1 MACTQQSADVGRGLL
16 TSPLSCTQLSTDVGR
31 IGCHYRPWPAHIDQ
45 MTSDVACP
53 HRSYPAGGISE
64 GLHASDV
71 ACAHLANDV
80 GNRHGA
86 SAKACTHQSWR
97 VRIGWVS
104 PAVTCAH
111 HPTAGENGQGLH
123 TLTVVYTLRLS
134 DIDCD
139 LRIGQATSAQR
150 QASSA
155 KTCKHLTWHV
165 RIGQATSAND
175 MRYRSGDIGC
185 GLPASAV
192 TCAHRSVV
200 VGRGLPTSP

>member
-1 MACTQQSADVGRGLL
+1 VCASGKQHRPTACSINQ
-16 TSPLSCTQLSTDVGR
+16 
-31 IGCHYRPWPAHIDQ
+31 
-45 MTSDVACP
+45 
-53 HRSYPAGGISE
+53 
-64 GLHASDV
+64 GLHASVV
-71 ACAHLANDV
+71 ACAHRLGVTGRDL
-80 GNRHGA
+80 RT
-86 SAKACTHQSWR
+86 SAMACTHQLWR
-97 VRIGWVS
+97 VRIWQTTSANSIQHACTYQSWPVRIGWATSV
-104 PAVTCAH
+104 VTCAH